1 MQQQPNQ
8 PSTPDPAYNNL
19 ATDTTS
25 TNASENPPIASNTAQ
40 AIWYYEDN
48 GERKGAVT
56 EAEISQL
63 LRSGILTTQSG
74 VWRKGFADWM
84 ALDKTELKQYLDD
97 SVPPPLT
104 GEHVNNTI
112 VWVLAF
118 APLIG
123 TFLEY
128 MLAGMLHSSDA
139 RANAAVDS
147 GHYIFVTI
155 GLNIALCF
163 LDASR
168 LEKAGVQTEKF
179 KGFVWLVPVYLF
191 QRAKVLKHNLA
202 YFIVWIVCFAVTLV

>member
-1 MQQQPNQ
+1 MQQQPQQ
-8 PSTPDPAYNNL
+8 PLNPDPAYNNQ
-19 ATDTTS
+19 
-25 TNASENPPIASNTAQ
+25 ASSNPTPAFANDNGQ

-56 EAEISQL
+56 EAEISRL
-63 LRSGILTTQSG
+63 LHTGILTAQSG

-104 GEHVNNTI
+104 GEHVNNTL

-128 MLAGMLHSSDA
+128 MLAGMLNASDA
-139 RANAAVDS
+139 KANAAVAS

-202 YFIVWIVCFAVTLV
+202 YFIVWIVCFAATLM